1 MTIELMPHQEEAVR
15 NLGNGK
21 VLYGGVG
28 SGKSATVIA
37 YYELKESPKDVYV
50 ITTAKKRNSLEWEGE
65 FAGFGISRDPSLSK
79 CGSLVV
85 DSWNNIHKYTEIED
99 AFFIFDEQRVVGS
112 GTWVR
117 SFLKICRR
125 NHWILLSATPGD
137 NWLDYAPIFIA
148 NGFYKNITEFK
159 TRHVVYDAWARF
171 PKVRKYLDEERLWTL
186 RNDILVEMPYVKHT
200 ERITNWLDV
209 DYNKEKFDIVLKRR
223 WNPYEDRPIKNVAEM
238 FRLMRRV
245 VNEDP
250 SRLEMVSKLL
260 MCHPR
265 MVVFYTFNY
274 ELEALRGLSEHF
286 DVFEYNGHKK
296 DPVPKGDSWV
306 YLVQYTAGAEG
317 WNCTTTD
324 GMILYSLTYSY
335 KIMEQAK
342 GRIDRLNTPYT
353 TLYYY
358 VLTSNSVIDRS
369 IRSALNSKKSF
380 NERKFIENW
389 GEFGGFN
396 LEN

>member
-65 FAGFGISRDPSLSK
+65 FAGFGISRDSSLSK
-79 CGSLVV
+79 HGSLVV
-85 DSWNNIHKYTEIED
+85 DSWNNIQKYTEIED

-137 NWLDYAPIFIA
+137 TWLDYAPIFIA

-200 ERITNWLDV
+200 ERVTNWLDV

-274 ELEALRGLSEHF
+274 ELEALRGLSERF

-296 DPVPKGDSWV
+296 DPVPEGDSWV

-353 TLYYY
+353 ILYYY

>member
-65 FAGFGISRDPSLSK
+65 FAGFGISRDASLSK

-200 ERITNWLDV
+200 ERITNWIDV

-260 MCHPR
+260 MCHSR

-274 ELEALRGLSEHF
+274 ELEALRGLSERF

-296 DPVPKGDSWV
+296 DPVPEGDSWV

-389 GEFGGFN
+389 GGFGGFN

>member
-1 MTIELMPHQEEAVR
+1 MFELMPHQEEAVR

-200 ERITNWLDV
+200 ERVTNWLDV

-260 MCHPR
+260 MCHSR